1 MSADRNKNKSSLRV
15 ALVIS
20 TLGPGGAEHV
30 MTRLANHLATRAHH
44 VDLITLD
51 SPDNPP
57 HYALNPAVHLRR
69 LDCISPSLGLAAA
82 ICANINRIRI
92 LHRTFSRLDPDV
104 VLSFLTATNVLA
116 LLAACGTR
124 VPVVVA
130 ERASLAGEIPGRI
143 HRTLR
148 RLTYPHARAVV
159 VQTPEEQRIL
169 HDMLPKTRADS
180 AVIPNPVARSQ
191 RTVSGRGLVFVG
203 RFSQE
208 KRPMD
213 VLEAFALAREH
224 LRGRTLT
231 MVGDG
236 PLRADVQARAQ
247 ALGLSQHVH
256 FTGVVPDAGEHLAH
270 GDIFVLASAHEGF
283 PNALCEAMAHGLAC
297 VASNGPGGCAHIVQ
311 HERNGLLV
319 PVKDVRAMADA
330 MIQLA
335 QDESLRT
342 RLGTEAV
349 RVCQTFEEGAVLDQ
363 WEELLLH
370 AGGRPCAA

>member
-15 ALVIS
+15 TLVIS

-30 MTRLANHLATRAHH
+30 MTRLANHLATRGHH

-57 HYALNPAVHLRR
+57 HYALNPAVHLRQ

-92 LHRTFSRLDPDV
+92 LRRTFSRLDPDV

-116 LLAACGTR
+116 LLATCGTR
-124 VPVVVA
+124 VPAVVA

-213 VLEAFALAREH
+213 VLEA
-224 LRGRTLT
+224 
-231 MVGDG
+231 
-236 PLRADVQARAQ
+236 
-247 ALGLSQHVH
+247 
-256 FTGVVPDAGEHLAH
+256 
-270 GDIFVLASAHEGF
+270 
-283 PNALCEAMAHGLAC
+283 
-297 VASNGPGGCAHIVQ
+297 
-311 HERNGLLV
+311 
-319 PVKDVRAMADA
+319 
-330 MIQLA
+330 
-335 QDESLRT
+335 
-342 RLGTEAV
+342 
-349 RVCQTFEEGAVLDQ
+349 
-363 WEELLLH
+363 
-370 AGGRPCAA
+370 